1 MMWLAVVP
9 VNYGRECKTRLA
21 SRISRSQRAALV
33 EMMARHVVDQ
43 LRATPFIDEIWLLS
57 PQQPPFDS
65 ANWMKDQGRGLNVEL
80 EAARAIF
87 PRSPIA
93 FVHADLPFLR
103 PDDARML
110 LDAAHQSGVSVA
122 PDRREVGTNA
132 LAIADSRPFL
142 LSFGPESFSRHH
154 ASFPDASIV
163 RTDGLGFDLDE
174 EEDLDMALARGFAL
188 P

>member
-1 MMWLAVVP
+1 MMWIAVVP
-9 VNYGRECKTRLA
+9 VNYGRDCKTRLA
-21 SRISRSQRAALV
+21 ARMSRPQRAALV
-33 EMMARHVVDQ
+33 EIMARHVVDQ
-43 LRATPFIDEIWLLS
+43 LRAIPLIGEIWLLS
-57 PQQPPFDS
+57 PQQPPIDS
-65 ANWMKDQGRGLNVEL
+65 ANWMKDQGRGLNAEL
-80 EAARAIF
+80 EAARAVR

-103 PDDARML
+103 PDDVRML

-122 PDRREVGTNA
+122 PDRRDVGTNA
-132 LAIADSRPFL
+132 LAIADLRPFSL
-142 LSFGPESFSRHH
+142 CFGPESFSRHQ

-163 RTDGLGFDLDE
+163 RTDGLAFDLDE